1 MNKAIFKNIKLSSFA
16 LERFLGPL
24 SPYWPLIGS
33 IVLGLAAVILVA
45 LPRIVTLPALQ
56 AELSQKSRQLELYRE
71 KNIKLAD
78 LLSHSEV
85 LQTDLSLVD
94 SALTDNENVPEL
106 LAQIEKIASESGVS
120 VRSLHF
126 GIKTPGAQTG
136 AGKNPYQAVDLQTEA
151 DGSYANIQ
159 NFLINLENASRL
171 TFVDSLRF
179 NQEAVREATLLR
191 ASLTLEAYYVSVPE
205 KLSLDRPVTLNL
217 GSPALSKV
225 LEFLKPLKVY
235 RVAISSGGAGKLN
248 PFE

>member
-1 MNKAIFKNIKLSSFA
+1 MDKAIFKNFKFSPA
-16 LERFLGPL
+16 VAGRFLGPF

-33 IVLGLAAVILVA
+33 VVLGLSAVALIA
-45 LPRIVTLPALQ
+45 LPRILSLPTLQ
-56 AELSQKSRQLELYRE
+56 AELGQKNRQLELYRE

-126 GIKTPGAQTG
+126 GIKTPGAPAG
-136 AGKNPYQAVDLQTEA
+136 AGRSPYQAVELQTEA

-179 NQEAVREATLLR
+179 SQEAVHEATLLR
-191 ASLTLEAYYVSVPE
+191 ASLTLEAYYVAVPNSW
-205 KLSLDRPVTLNL
+205 SLDRPVTLNL
-217 GSPALSKV
+217 SSPALSKV
-225 LEFLKPLKVY
+225 LEFLKPLRVY